1 MGDDGQAAAAHWDET
16 LRAAVGTAAAKI
28 APTTDE
34 RKLGERRHLVPALG
48 AALEELVGAAYVST
62 GTHLAKALPDWR
74 PPPEPVDL
82 LIGEPPVPSARPVAG
97 IEVKSRAHRRKL
109 GETPYDIFKLASF
122 RRLEGVEAA
131 YLVVAGTTAG
141 FSGSESGAA
150 LFNTPVGTSEE
161 WYSSYLVDEWRSG
174 WQHLLGDGNGRPV
187 RVPRTVRLQ
196 LVCIQ
201 DVPAFGD
208 WEIRVLRVDNPR
220 PDRSLRLG
228 SDGSSIDVDVDPFE
242 NGPPQIRDSDL
253 RPIHVPRPD
262 CAESEL
268 HLFALS
274 CNGYAREGN
283 LTNCAHLADEARA
296 QWGETTEVPQ
306 DLRTLRSC
314 LFFEQRRAQKS
325 GNGFADGPAGT
336 LDYVHALVEAVRA
349 QVSDRRN

>member
-1 MGDDGQAAAAHWDET
+1 MGENGQAAAAHWDET
-16 LRAAVGTAAAKI
+16 LRTAVGMAAAKI

-48 AALEELVGAAYVST
+48 DALGELLGTAHVSA
-62 GTHLAKALPDWR
+62 GMNLATPLPDWR
-74 PPPEPVDL
+74 PLPGPLDL

-141 FSGSESGAA
+141 FSGNEPGAA
-150 LFNTPVGTSEE
+150 LFKTPVGTSEE
-161 WYSSYLVDEWRSG
+161 WYSSYLVDEWRNG
-174 WQHLLGDGNGRPV
+174 WRRLLGDGNGKPV
-187 RVPRTVRLQ
+187 RVPWTMRLQ

-220 PDRSLRLG
+220 PGRSLRLG
-228 SDGSSIDVDVDPFE
+228 LDGSSIDVDVDPFE

-253 RPIHVPRPD
+253 RPAHVPRPD
-262 CAESEL
+262 CAESDL

-283 LTNCAHLADEARA
+283 LTNCARLADEARA
-296 QWGETTEVPQ
+296 RWDEMTEVPH

-325 GNGFADGPAGT
+325 GNGFWDGPAGT

-349 QVSDRRN
+349 HVSDRSN